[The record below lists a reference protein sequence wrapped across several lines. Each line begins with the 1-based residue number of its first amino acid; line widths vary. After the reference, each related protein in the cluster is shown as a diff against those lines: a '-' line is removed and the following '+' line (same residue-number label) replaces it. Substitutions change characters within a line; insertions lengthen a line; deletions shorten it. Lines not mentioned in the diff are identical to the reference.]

1 MFKKGQKV
9 VKVLYG
15 MGFKTGSFQYVH
27 GKNKN
32 KGFISIKD
40 SEDGEPWGHY
50 DIHAYDTKTGL
61 AFENN
66 IDGFK
71 TYILSEKDAESQNIS
86 MEE

>member
-1 MFKKGQKV
+1 
-9 VKVLYG
+9 

-27 GKNKN
+27 GKNEN

-50 DIHAYDTKTGL
+50 DIHAYDVKTGES
-61 AFENN
+61 FEDN
-66 IDGFK
+66 IPGF
-71 TYILSEKDAESQNIS
+71 TSYIVSEEDAASQNIS